1 MTHNIFVV
9 AWNNLMSILSLNNGD
24 STTTMDKIY
33 HKPDLLSSI
42 KSHPSS
48 KIVAYKTPSKY
59 SLSRHPTSIPQ
70 FPHGLSTSYSFIFV

>member
-48 KIVAYKTPSKY
+48 KIVAYRTPSKY
-59 SLSRHPTSIPQ
+59 IYLGTLLV
-70 FPHGLSTSYSFIFV
+70 FLNFLMA